1 MNPRAIRHLILAGD
15 LGWIVFS
22 AVVAYMLRTGD
33 PWEAG
38 HAQNAVRASLFLITA
53 AAIAWCFI
61 FQRLKLDGFY
71 GGYQVAGILSKL
83 FTGIVCLVLLL
94 ASAGFLLHRDGSR
107 LILFAFALLFLGGAF
122 AGRLAAGSLAR
133 RFAARGKRRR
143 VIILG
148 TGKVAQ
154 ELAARIQQHP
164 EMRWEL
170 VGFLFPSAC
179 DFVDRALQGEQSSQ
193 LNSLQIDSLLRVQSV
208 DEVVLTA
215 PVPDQGDVL
224 NLVASCRR
232 RGIRVSIVPNHYQ
245 LYVNRPTLLDLDG
258 LPLLRLG
265 EGRLTIMQRILK
277 RSFDL
282 ALSSLLLIVAAPLL
296 LVGMLG
302 LRVRKGRALM
312 SHMRCGQD
320 GLAFRMYRL
329 NSERGMPGLSVWE
342 RLLQMLSITELPQLW
357 NVVRGNM
364 SLVGPRPEAEERVKR
379 YSDWQRQRLACKP
392 GVTGLAQVHGLR
404 EESTSEDKAYYDLR
418 YIQDWSLL
426 TDLSLIMQTM
436 WTIPQRFFS
445 TAGSK
450 GAAPQS
456 SLADNPNEF
465 AELVHADRP

>member
-38 HAQNAVRASLFLITA
+38 HAHSAVRASLCLITA
-53 AAIAWCFI
+53 AAMAWCFI

-94 ASAGFLLHRDGSR
+94 ASAGFLLPRDGSR

-232 RGIRVSIVPNHYQ
+232 RGILVSIVPNHYQ

-265 EGRLTIMQRILK
+265 EGRLTIMQRVLK

-296 LVGMLG
+296 LVGVLG

-312 SHMRCGQD
+312 SHMRFGQA
-320 GLAFRMYRL
+320 GLAFATY
-329 NSERGMPGLSVWE
+329 P
-342 RLLQMLSITELPQLW
+342 
-357 NVVRGNM
+357 
-364 SLVGPRPEAEERVKR
+364 
-379 YSDWQRQRLACKP
+379 
-392 GVTGLAQVHGLR
+392 
-404 EESTSEDKAYYDLR
+404 
-418 YIQDWSLL
+418 
-426 TDLSLIMQTM
+426 
-436 WTIPQRFFS
+436 
-445 TAGSK
+445 
-450 GAAPQS
+450 
-456 SLADNPNEF
+456 
-465 AELVHADRP
+465 